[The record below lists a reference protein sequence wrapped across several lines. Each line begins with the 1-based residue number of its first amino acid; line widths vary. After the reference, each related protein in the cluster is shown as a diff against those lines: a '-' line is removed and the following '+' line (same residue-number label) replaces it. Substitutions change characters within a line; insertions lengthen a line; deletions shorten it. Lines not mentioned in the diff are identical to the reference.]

1 MHGIDGPPSGGR
13 AVDGIR
19 SETLGFPC
27 AGPDGQLWNCGV
39 CMAMPRA
46 QVSAPTRNRQ
56 VGAARTYI
64 PEWFVPLTRAL
75 FGVRSVRFWSD
86 CVKHGKVTRH
96 PIWEF
101 AADSTVAGRVV
112 LLGDAAH
119 LSIPRTGARAQ
130 VLIRPCF
137 MLGPEGRLSMAPTLF
152 LRHWPSTTKTPF

>member
-1 MHGIDGPPSGGR
+1 MIDGKATEFDIIIGADGGGGAKIRPVVTQRQPVYSGYTAWRGLVPMHGI
-13 AVDGIR
+13 
-19 SETLGFPC
+19 
-27 AGPDGQLWNCGV
+27 DGQLWNCGV

-75 FGVRSVRFWSD
+75 FGVRSARFWSD
-86 CVKHGKVTRH
+86 CVKHGKVTPH

-119 LSIPRTGARAQ
+119 LSSPRTGARAQ
-130 VLIRPCF
+130 VLALP
-137 MLGPEGRLSMAPTLF
+137 
-152 LRHWPSTTKTPF
+152 